1 MFTMMALSSCGITNT
16 LYYWGGDR
24 NNTTVYE
31 LLTYKDYKSQTPQAI
46 CGLIYTYEDMIKNPG
61 GLRQLPPPGICAEY
75 GYLILLPETASTF
88 TEYATKKQK
97 SVFESSDYAAI
108 FAERG
113 KEMLNKEIEYYPE
126 SSQFIL
132 PLIKK
137 LTR

>member
-1 MFTMMALSSCGITNT
+1 MALSSCGITNT